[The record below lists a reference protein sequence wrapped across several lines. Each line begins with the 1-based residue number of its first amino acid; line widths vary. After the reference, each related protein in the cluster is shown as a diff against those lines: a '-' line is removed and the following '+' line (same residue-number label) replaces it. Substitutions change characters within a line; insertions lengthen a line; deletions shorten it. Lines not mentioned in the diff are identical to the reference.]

1 MDHSQESVALLP
13 VGSKRH
19 VYFWTALAMVWLG
32 AALAGLYVLA
42 QYAST
47 PGVAGETPAH
57 WPSGS
62 SIPLSPAGD
71 TLVMFV
77 HPKCPCSRA
86 SMSELQRAATHFSEA
101 VTTWVVFYRPAATA
115 PGWEQTDLW
124 HSAIAVPGA
133 HVISDVD
140 GVEAARFHAVTSGQ
154 TVLYD
159 ANGRLLFSGGI
170 TGQRGHEGD
179 NAGETAI
186 KDLINSASSECR
198 ETAVFGCPI
207 STPKSSQ

>member
-1 MDHSQESVALLP
+1 MDNFQESIAVMP
-13 VGSKRH
+13 VKSKRH
-19 VYFWTALAMVWLG
+19 VYVWTALALLWLA
-32 AALAGLYVLA
+32 AALGGLYVLM
-42 QYAST
+42 QYANT
-47 PGVAGETPAH
+47 PGIAGESPTH
-57 WPSGS
+57 WPTNSN
-62 SIPLSPAGD
+62 IPLSAAGD

-86 SMSELQRAATHFSEA
+86 SVSELQRTLAHFSEP
-101 VTTWVVFYRPAATA
+101 VTTWVVFYRPATTE

-124 HSAIAVPGA
+124 HSAIAVPGV

-140 GVEAARFHAVTSGQ
+140 GVEAARFHAATSGQ

-159 ANGRLLFSGGI
+159 ANGHLLFSGGI

-186 KDLINSASSECR
+186 QEFVNSSSSECR
-198 ETAVFGCPI
+198 ETPVFGCPI
-207 STPKSSQ
+207 STPKSSH